1 MELNWDQ
8 MILAHSRWKTRLKQA
23 IESQEK
29 IDAQVAG
36 KDDQCEMGKWIYG
49 EGKRHASVSAYND
62 LKTKHAKFHAC
73 IPAVL
78 NAARSSSP
86 AKALELLNPGGEFYR
101 ASSDCVNAIS
111 ALKQSLA
118 AA

>member
-62 LKTKHAKFHAC
+62 LNTQTCDKVPRMHPRGLECGALILAC
-73 IPAVL
+73 QGSRTAQ
-78 NAARSSSP
+78 
-86 AKALELLNPGGEFYR
+86 PGRQILSCLVRLRKRG
-101 ASSDCVNAIS
+101 
-111 ALKQSLA
+111 LGP
-118 AA
+118 